1 MRFEAASSLW
11 RWYYWKVDDRGDR
24 TGILEALATRLNT
37 ETDPVVRRGLHESIY
52 DVLDE
57 NTGYME
63 AWIRTAGTQEDK
75 DVISKGYEAVVR
87 DQAVVLARV
96 LGNSTAL
103 GREGILTALW
113 DFHTRHM
120 ALPTLKEVIA
130 HLCDAGASVDSLL
143 RRAYLDGQRELPVRA
158 SIDPRHEPDLSASL
172 AELLEG
178 FGRVRRRTV
187 DLLRGLSD
195 EDWARLVVDPQQ
207 GELTLLDV
215 CAQVTQHEL
224 AHLSQLRNLIA
235 LLPED

>member
-1 MRFEAASSLW
+1 MEATM
-11 RWYYWKVDDRGDR
+11 G
-24 TGILEALATRLNT
+24 T
-37 ETDPVVRRGLHESIY
+37 E
-52 DVLDE
+52 DVMVLMSMVPERVNDLVSGLDE
-57 NTGYME
+57 P
-63 AWIRTAGTQEDK
+63 R
-75 DVISKGYEAVVR
+75 
-87 DQAVVLARV
+87 LAY
-96 LGNSTAL
+96 
-103 GREGILTALW
+103 
-113 DFHTRHM
+113 RH
-120 ALPTLKEVIA
+120 APAFPTLKEVIA

-235 LLPED
+235 LLPEG